1 MSCHKGRR
9 PQLFE
14 VVFGLILL
22 ITLTFVGWNLWSVV
36 AGGISHLGRA
46 LAEPE
51 IRSAIC
57 LSLWTATLSSLLCI
71 VIAIPCAYAVTAL
84 PFPGRR
90 LAQSILEL
98 PLSLPYLVLGLCLL
112 TTFSSPFG
120 KWLRDQGLRLVF
132 DPRGIVAAH
141 LLVNL
146 PFVIHLTSGAF
157 RRLDPELALTAQV
170 MGASRFQAFR
180 YITIPLCRP
189 ALLSA
194 LLLAWSRGIGE
205 FGATL
210 MLVGVTRMKTETLP
224 ASIYLNISTGD
235 NGLALAAALILLGF
249 SLLVQSI
256 SHFACGKG
264 DIIP

>member
-1 MSCHKGRR
+1 MNWRKNRR

-14 VVFGLILL
+14 VFFGLILL
-22 ITLTFVGWNLWSVV
+22 LAVAFVGWNLWAVV
-36 AGGISHLGRA
+36 AGGIPHLGRA

-51 IRSAIC
+51 IRAAIR
-57 LSLWTATLSSLLCI
+57 LSLWTATLSSLLCML
-71 VIAIPCAYAVTAL
+71 IAIPCAYAVTAA

-90 LAQSILEL
+90 LAQSVLEL

-112 TTFSSPFG
+112 TAFSSPFG

-157 RRLDPELALTAQV
+157 QRLDPELALTAQV

-180 YITIPLCRP
+180 CITLPLCRP

-194 LLLAWSRGIGE
+194 LLLAWSRI
-205 FGATL
+205 
-210 MLVGVTRMKTETLP
+210 KK
-224 ASIYLNISTGD
+224 LN
-235 NGLALAAALILLGF
+235 
-249 SLLVQSI
+249 
-256 SHFACGKG
+256 
-264 DIIP
+264 